1 MKEKLAQIALE
12 NMEFY
17 AYHGCL
23 EHEKKYGNTFGV
35 DLWMDLNCE
44 MAAKTDNLSDT
55 LNYQEVYDIVKC
67 EMDKPADLIEHVGY
81 RITEA
86 VFSKFENI
94 KKLKVKLCKYQ
105 PALGGKVGSVSVT
118 YQRSR

>member
-1 MKEKLAQIALE
+1 MSEKLAQIALE

-67 EMDKPADLIEHVGY
+67 EMDKPADLIEHVGH

-86 VFSKFENI
+86 VFS
-94 KKLKVKLCKYQ
+94 
-105 PALGGKVGSVSVT
+105 
-118 YQRSR
+118 

>member
-1 MKEKLAQIALE
+1 MSEKLAQIALE

-67 EMDKPADLIEHVGY
+67 EMDKPADLIEHVGH

-94 KKLKVKLCKYQ
+94 KKLKVKLIKYQ

-118 YQRSR
+118 YKRSR

>member
-1 MKEKLAQIALE
+1 MSEKLAQIALE

-23 EHEKKYGNTFGV
+23 EHEKKYGNTFSV

-44 MAAKTDNLSDT
+44 KAAKTDNLSDT

-94 KKLKVKLCKYQ
+94 KKLKVKLSKYQ

-118 YQRSR
+118 YKRSR